1 MIYALLIQ
9 TDPDALKLFISH
21 RCFSPSRDYSIEESS
36 SFPKFEY
43 FLSLRSRSKKRERI
57 FRREQKKK
65 RPSPFECINSMK
77 FEGRIV
83 FRDGARERSRRCNG
97 E

>member
-43 FLSLRSRSKKRERI
+43 FLSI
-57 FRREQKKK
+57 DRRNESEYFAENKKKK

-83 FRDGARERSRRCNG
+83 FRDGARERFRRYNG